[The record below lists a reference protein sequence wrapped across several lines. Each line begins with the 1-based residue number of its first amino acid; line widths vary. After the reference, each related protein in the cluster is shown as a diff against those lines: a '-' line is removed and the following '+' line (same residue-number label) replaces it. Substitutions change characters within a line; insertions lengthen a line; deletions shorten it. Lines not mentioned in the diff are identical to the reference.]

1 MDKFPLILTFLSEKV
16 QLSGWNYSP
25 FWDDDIDIEASFSKS
40 FQTLLDISGLSSICC
55 VTSSNK
61 TYQCIFRGSISN
73 SAILNFAAL
82 VSRVQLLLKVHILP
96 LTPLWEGF
104 CQPGKKEE
112 VNKKLFPF
120 VKMVGKKQQG
130 LLR

>member
-1 MDKFPLILTFLSEKV
+1 MSTGV
-16 QLSGWNYSP
+16 
-25 FWDDDIDIEASFSKS
+25 
-40 FQTLLDISGLSSICC
+40 
-55 VTSSNK
+55 NK
-61 TYQCIFRGSISN
+61 CIFRGSISN

-96 LTPLWEGF
+96 LTPLWKGF
-104 CQPGKKEE
+104 CQPGKEEE

-120 VKMVGKKQQG
+120 MKMVGKKKQG

>member
-1 MDKFPLILTFLSEKV
+1 MSTDV
-16 QLSGWNYSP
+16 
-25 FWDDDIDIEASFSKS
+25 
-40 FQTLLDISGLSSICC
+40 
-55 VTSSNK
+55 NK
-61 TYQCIFRGSISN
+61 CIFRGSISN

-96 LTPLWEGF
+96 LTPFWKGF

-112 VNKKLFPF
+112 VNKKLSPF

>member
-1 MDKFPLILTFLSEKV
+1 MSTDV
-16 QLSGWNYSP
+16 
-25 FWDDDIDIEASFSKS
+25 
-40 FQTLLDISGLSSICC
+40 
-55 VTSSNK
+55 NK
-61 TYQCIFRGSISN
+61 CIFRGSISN

-96 LTPLWEGF
+96 LTPLWKGF
-104 CQPGKKEE
+104 CQPRKKEE

>member
-1 MDKFPLILTFLSEKV
+1 MPTEV
-16 QLSGWNYSP
+16 
-25 FWDDDIDIEASFSKS
+25 
-40 FQTLLDISGLSSICC
+40 
-55 VTSSNK
+55 NK
-61 TYQCIFRGSISN
+61 CIFRGSN

-82 VSRVQLLLKVHILP
+82 VSGSPTLIKSAHSYFDTILK
-96 LTPLWEGF
+96 GF

-120 VKMVGKKQQG
+120 VKMVGKKQHG

>member
-1 MDKFPLILTFLSEKV
+1 MSTDVNKC
-16 QLSGWNYSP
+16 
-25 FWDDDIDIEASFSKS
+25 
-40 FQTLLDISGLSSICC
+40 IS
-55 VTSSNK
+55 
-61 TYQCIFRGSISN
+61 RGSINN

-96 LTPLWEGF
+96 LTPLWKGF